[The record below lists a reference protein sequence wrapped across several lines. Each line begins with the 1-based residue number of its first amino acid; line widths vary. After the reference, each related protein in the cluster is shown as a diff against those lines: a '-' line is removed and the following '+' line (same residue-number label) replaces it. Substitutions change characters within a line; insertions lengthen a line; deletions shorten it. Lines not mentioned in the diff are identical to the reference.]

1 MKKIKE
7 YLDSNE
13 LEFNYK
19 NKKLY
24 IINYDEIILLTD
36 SNIILLKD
44 QKTISI
50 KGTNLYFLKLLEKEL
65 LNQGIIKVIE
75 L

>member
-50 KGTNLYFLKLLEKEL
+50 KGTNLSLLKLLEKEL
-65 LNQGIIKVIE
+65 LIQGIIKVIE